1 MSREFKKD
9 IEGLHKEK
17 KLNDFE
23 YNNLVF
29 LNNIMGYLRDID
41 KRAVII
47 EGELEDIKS
56 SVELLALKEI

>member
-1 MSREFKKD
+1 
-9 IEGLHKEK
+9 
-17 KLNDFE
+17 
-23 YNNLVF
+23 VF

-47 EGELEDIKS
+47 EGELEGIKS

>member
-47 EGELEDIKS
+47 EGELEGIKS